1 MANGRYYIEPP
12 ATDHDF
18 RSLLQVAIASGVGRK
33 MPKDGEPVQPWTAE
47 ALTTAIKQNEP
58 RGSVIDLRT
67 VQRWLAP
74 HGRGGVS
81 VPNLSRLASVFGGG
95 DPSRTRSW
103 QMALMRARER
113 TRAEQRNGTNDSP
126 SEDRVLVPDENWS
139 DVELNRKPSLARS
152 WESLFSGDDAL
163 RLSILIWAAYA
174 VNGLLNGILSLLS
187 VSYSVTPVLSKEVGF
202 IWTPTWTILPALIL
216 PLFVMR
222 LSDIL
227 AHWRYYGRCRLME
240 NASSENCTAKDT
252 LAWDARLDG
261 TSFPFWV
268 ILVLCVGGV
277 FFAQWAGICLRLYAD
292 GEAGVYQIDRN
303 LLTLVRPDFIG
314 PVASALTSMF
324 GYLYSALY
332 VFIFL
337 TGIMF
342 LFVLSGDYEM
352 LARNTKGVQIDR
364 KVAIQEGSWIALAAF
379 DAALLI
385 GWAAITIKLQ
395 AAYLSSDAPNIVLW
409 LFRDFAAAL
418 WLSDELNG
426 SLPNTSVSHF
436 TTFLMIAVAN
446 FALFVC
452 ATRVGRGQVSLSQS
466 DQDDETPPHSQLGYV
481 SWKTFLCCQ
490 AVLAA
495 SLLSIGQVQGFSLA
509 LICCLAFS
517 VWWLTR
523 PRIRLGSE

>member
-1 MANGRYYIEPP
+1 MATGKYYIEPP
-12 ATDHDF
+12 ATEHDF
-18 RSLLQVAIASGVGRK
+18 KSLLQVAIAAGVGRQ
-33 MPKDGEPVQPWTAE
+33 MPSTGDSVQPWTAE
-47 ALTTAIKQNEP
+47 ALTTAINQNES

-81 VPNLSRLASVFGGG
+81 VPNLSRLAVVFGGG
-95 DPSRTRSW
+95 DPTRTRSW

-113 TRAEQRNGTNDSP
+113 TRVEQRNGMADSQ
-126 SEDRVLVPDENWS
+126 SEDRVLISDEKWS

-174 VNGLLNGILSLLS
+174 VNGLLSGILSLLS
-187 VSYSVTPVLSKEVGF
+187 VSYSVTSDLSKEVGF
-202 IWTPTWTILPALIL
+202 IWAPTWTILPALIL

-227 AHWRYYGRCRLME
+227 AHWRYYGRCRLLE
-240 NASSENCTAKDT
+240 NASSDNCTPKDT

-277 FFAQWAGICLRLYAD
+277 FLAQWAGICLRLYAD
-292 GEAGVYQIDRN
+292 GEAGIYQIDRN
-303 LLTLVRPDFIG
+303 LLTLVRPDYIG

-332 VFIFL
+332 VLIFL
-337 TGIMF
+337 TGLMF
-342 LFVLSGDYEM
+342 LFVLAGDYEM
-352 LARNTKGVQIDR
+352 LARNTKGVQIDGGS
-364 KVAIQEGSWIALAAF
+364 AIREGSWIALAAF

-385 GWAAITIKLQ
+385 GWAAISIKLQ
-395 AAYLSSDAPNIVLW
+395 AAYLSSDAPNILLW
-409 LFRDFAAAL
+409 LFRDFTAAL
-418 WLSDELNG
+418 GLAADLNG
-426 SLPNTSVSHF
+426 RLPNTSVSHF

-452 ATRVGRGQVSLSQS
+452 ATRVGRGQVSLSQT
-466 DQDDETPPHSQLGYV
+466 DQDDDTPPHSQLGYV
-481 SWKTFLCCQ
+481 SWKTFLGCQ
-490 AVLAA
+490 VFLAA

-523 PRIRLGSE
+523 PRTRLGSE